1 MSVTQL
7 GVLGLWV
14 SVHVKCLYARGM
26 PKMEQ
31 WPQNSW
37 FCGNSCERV
46 SFQVPHLLSFCWLIL
61 GALMKKIVCVLQGDQ
76 FDCKIDK
83 MFVES
88 QIYKGLRGL
97 VGTNNFL
104 GEGFSWTL
112 LRSQDEDP
120 DPKTEVDK
128 ELLAEQN
135 IKLSIA
141 LSVMQECFRPMIDPR
156 TKVDVIAHA
165 LYNRG

>member
-1 MSVTQL
+1 
-7 GVLGLWV
+7 
-14 SVHVKCLYARGM
+14 
-26 PKMEQ
+26 
-31 WPQNSW
+31 
-37 FCGNSCERV
+37 
-46 SFQVPHLLSFCWLIL
+46 
-61 GALMKKIVCVLQGDQ
+61 MKKIVCVLQGDQ
-76 FDCKIDK
+76 FDCRIDK

-88 QIYKGLRGL
+88 QIYRGLRGL

>member
-1 MSVTQL
+1 M
-7 GVLGLWV
+7 
-14 SVHVKCLYARGM
+14 
-26 PKMEQ
+26 
-31 WPQNSW
+31 
-37 FCGNSCERV
+37 
-46 SFQVPHLLSFCWLIL
+46 IL
-61 GALMKKIVCVLQGDQ
+61 GALIKKIVCVLQGDQ

-88 QIYKGLRGL
+88 QIYRGLRGL

-165 LYNRG
+165 LYNRGSDINRLNYHGFYTMILEKGDELISVAAIRLVLSPPSLVH